1 MKYLIVFLASLIILS
16 SSRLIPHPPNFTS
29 LIALSFY
36 IPALFGTL
44 YIPAVL
50 LSFVLTDLIIGFHKV
65 TFFTWGS
72 IIVIGYLSKHL
83 STSITKRFLGI
94 FISCFIFFT
103 ISNLGVW
110 FTGYYEFSFS
120 GLITCYV
127 MAIPFFG
134 NTLISTIIFSLIIEY
149 LNKILIKKNSL
160 LNLR

>member
-1 MKYLIVFLASLIILS
+1 MKYLSVFLASLIILS

-50 LSFVLTDLIIGFHKV
+50 LSFVLTDVIIGFHQV

-72 IIVIGYLSKHL
+72 IIVIGYFSKYF
-83 STSITKRFLGI
+83 SKIITKRFLGV
-94 FISCFIFFT
+94 FISCFIFFI

-110 FTGYYEFSFS
+110 FTGFYEFSFS

-134 NTLISTIIFSLIIEY
+134 NTLISTIIFSLIIEC
-149 LNKILIKKNSL
+149 LNKILIKKKSL